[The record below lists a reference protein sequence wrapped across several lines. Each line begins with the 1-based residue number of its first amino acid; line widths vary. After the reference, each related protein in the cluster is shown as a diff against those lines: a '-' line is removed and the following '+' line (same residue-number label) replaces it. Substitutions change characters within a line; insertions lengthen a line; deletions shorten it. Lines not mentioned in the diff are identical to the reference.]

1 MTGKRSIQRLS
12 LMTALW
18 LTTALADAQPRVIDG
33 CIIKPRTTC
42 YKANLSGAD
51 LSGENLTSAI
61 LFKVNLTGAILQGTK
76 LINAKMWNT
85 VLDSADLTA
94 ADIKGAVL
102 ANASLKK
109 ATLKQAEM
117 SGAVLVHADLTGA
130 NLDQAKLL
138 KVSGQ
143 NAHFTDVS
151 MVSTDLERANLM

>member
-61 LFKVNLTGAILQGTK
+61 LFKVNLTGAILKGTK
-76 LINAKMWNT
+76 LITDTPDAIASGEIGGMS
-85 VLDSADLTA
+85 SARGT
-94 ADIKGAVL
+94 
-102 ANASLKK
+102 
-109 ATLKQAEM
+109 Q
-117 SGAVLVHADLTGA
+117 
-130 NLDQAKLL
+130 
-138 KVSGQ
+138 
-143 NAHFTDVS
+143 
-151 MVSTDLERANLM
+151 